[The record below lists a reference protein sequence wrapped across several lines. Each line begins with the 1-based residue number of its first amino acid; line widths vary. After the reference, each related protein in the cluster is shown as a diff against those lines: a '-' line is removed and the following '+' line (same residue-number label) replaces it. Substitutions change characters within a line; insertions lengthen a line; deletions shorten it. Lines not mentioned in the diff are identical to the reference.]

1 MSLSFQEALASS
13 TLVFDGATGTE
24 IYRRRVFTNQC
35 YDELNLRNPRMIEE
49 IAAAYR
55 DAGVD
60 VLTTNT
66 YGANRFALEK
76 YGLETQVAAIN
87 AAGVALARR
96 VASETSTE
104 ERPIFVAGSV
114 GFPNAETL
122 EKRSRTEIVEAFATQ
137 VDALVKAG
145 VDVVVFETQP
155 SRETAEIAVDAMNA
169 AAPSFPFVVSYAL
182 SPELFRAPNT
192 LESRAKRFAELFA
205 PFAANAAVDATVK
218 TAPACPV
225 CQVGAATRPQPLA
238 WGLNCGFGP
247 AEMLNA
253 TLEIVKTLDK
263 PLIVQPNAGAP
274 ETFEGRQLYYNSPEY
289 LATYATRY
297 ADLGAAAVGGCCGTT
312 PEDLAEV
319 VKAVKPT
326 ARSRRAQ
333 IALIDAAPD
342 VVEQPESLVESRSRL
357 AAKLARGEWVS
368 TVETI
373 PPRGYDLA
381 DFIDKGRR
389 LKEAGVDAVNLPD
402 GPRASA
408 RISSIV
414 AASKILDEAGIEP
427 VLHMCCRD
435 KNLIGIQA
443 DLVGCA
449 ALGIRNILFITG
461 DPPKLGNYAAATG
474 VFDCDSIGLCA
485 LQRRLNRGVDLGGLA
500 LPPATNAFF
509 GVGFDPS
516 ALDRQREIDRLKR
529 KIDAG
534 ALFAVTQ
541 PVFDPNV
548 LLSFLDE
555 CGDALSIPVIAGVWP
570 FVSYRNALFMR
581 KEVPGVV
588 VPDEIMSRMEAAA
601 TRSKEDQLA
610 TGIEIARESL
620 ATIRSSVQGV
630 QVSAP
635 LGRIEVSLD
644 VLR

>member
-1 MSLSFQEALASS
+1 MPLTFSKALAAS

-114 GFPNAETL
+114 GFPSAETL
-122 EKRSRTEIVEAFATQ
+122 EKRSRTEIVDAFAAQ
-137 VDALVKAG
+137 VDALIQAG
-145 VDVVVFETQP
+145 VDVVLFETQP
-155 SRETAEIAVDAMNA
+155 SRETAEIAVDAINA
-169 AAPSFPFVVSYAL
+169 VAPAFPFVVSYAL

-192 LESRAKRFAELFA
+192 LETRAKHFAELFA
-205 PFAANAAVDATVK
+205 PFETTDETCADA
-218 TAPACPV
+218 PSCP
-225 CQVGAATRPQPLA
+225 CCPTGAATRPQPLA

-274 ETFEGRQLYYNSPEY
+274 ESFEGRQLYYNSPEY

-333 IALIDAAPD
+333 ITLIDAAPD
-342 VVEQPESLVESRSRL
+342 VVELPESPVESRSRL

-516 ALDRQREIDRLKR
+516 ALDRQREIDRLKK

-620 ATIRSSVQGV
+620 ATIRSAVQGV